1 MAGDQWEDWYGKGRP
16 LNKART
22 ADWVMW
28 EATSKDSRSAIRIL
42 HENQHFYKIMNFIGI
57 FASAIWRDIH
67 ATCSDLLRP
76 VDQLAFEME
85 SAVTVLWDPFLCSK
99 CPSFRSCCCHTVR
112 LGMAKAAQ
120 AKTAKGKRAADLPQ
134 VRKSALKKP
143 GARSSGHRVT
153 IDPGKSWLDRKSKG
167 TLKKGEAEQI
177 HSEVFKR
184 AREAAKAAKGVRLPG
199 GKESDD
205 GPKGKSD
212 QKEKGEQKEKRAH
225 KKIEKKEKRSKK
237 EKSKK
242 EEESQKK
249 KKKKEVCDG
258 EGKEKKKKESEKDEK
273 QIQKKEKQKEKAKK
287 ETADEQCVKKAKKEK
302 EVSEKEKKQK
312 DSEKEKK
319 QKDSEKEEKK
329 QKDSEKEQKKQK
341 GSEKEKRQKDSE
353 KEEKKQKASEKEEK
367 KQKDSEKKE
376 KKQKDSEKKS
386 EKKNKEKK
394 SQEEAGEGKVSQETK
409 GKDKKTKTTDGEEP
423 KEKKTF
429 DDKAESSK
437 RGSFPAPRTPPPKR
451 VRMKSPAGSSLSVA
465 TDASSTRYASSQ
477 EKAERHFEK
486 MKLNGSLDEALKE
499 AEEDGDD
506 ILDLLDGLS
515 SGRQLADPGQTAELK
530 EEQRRVAKELKK
542 KEKGEEEEGDDDS
555 SSTSES
561 EDGEDAEGDGSEAE
575 EEEEDLFGSADEG
588 AGDLVEEG
596 QSDGEECED
605 QDEEEEEEGDG
616 EGLPEEEEEEEE
628 GDEEKSEAEAEEGEA
643 TELEEEGEG
652 EEEEEEEDDEEAES
666 EEDEEE
672 AEGKEEKTK
681 GALAAAVQKTKRN
694 SDFPPFAFACFC
706 IASVNT
712 CERISYGTSTQKL
725 FERPVAFP
733 KP

>member
-1 MAGDQWEDWYGKGRP
+1 
-16 LNKART
+16 
-22 ADWVMW
+22 
-28 EATSKDSRSAIRIL
+28 
-42 HENQHFYKIMNFIGI
+42 
-57 FASAIWRDIH
+57 
-67 ATCSDLLRP
+67 
-76 VDQLAFEME
+76 
-85 SAVTVLWDPFLCSK
+85 
-99 CPSFRSCCCHTVR
+99 
-112 LGMAKAAQ
+112 MAKAAQ

-153 IDPGKSWLDRKSKG
+153 IDPGKSLLDRKSKG

-242 EEESQKK
+242 EEESQK

-575 EEEEDLFGSADEG
+575 EEEEDLKGQEKLQQVLDEATKARSKSIQLKGLEFADQL
-588 AGDLVEEG
+588 AGELLKHAENM
-596 QSDGEECED
+596 
-605 QDEEEEEEGDG
+605 
-616 EGLPEEEEEEEE
+616 EGLYSDLKKRVQSQPP
-628 GDEEKSEAEAEEGEA
+628 DEPGITTFLAKIEAKQNWFKKAEVEKDEDPVPVQASVLLPHEVFGALSDMGEA
-643 TELEEEGEG
+643 
-652 EEEEEEEDDEEAES
+652 
-666 EEDEEE
+666 
-672 AEGKEEKTK
+672 K
-681 GALAAAVQKTKRN
+681 
-694 SDFPPFAFACFC
+694 
-706 IASVNT
+706 ASN
-712 CERISYGTSTQKL
+712 
-725 FERPVAFP
+725 PVVRSGRVSV
-733 KP
+733 